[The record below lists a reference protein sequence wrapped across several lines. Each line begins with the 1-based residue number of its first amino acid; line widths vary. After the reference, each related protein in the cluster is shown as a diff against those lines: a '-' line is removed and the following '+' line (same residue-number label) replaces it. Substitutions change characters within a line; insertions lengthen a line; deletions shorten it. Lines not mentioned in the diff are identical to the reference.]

1 MNNIDNKLNDLK
13 NSKTLESF
21 FYNLQTLN
29 SEIDS
34 SYPNIQCKT
43 GCNRCCKFYGSPEIF
58 DFEWNIIKKHIEDS
72 FTNSELKRIE
82 KKLNDGFSNYK
93 NKQIN
98 NNINPESF
106 FECPFIY
113 KNKCSIYEKR
123 PFICRV
129 FGYSKNKDKLL
140 SCVEE
145 IEKFDNISQL
155 PELNDLK
162 DILLKIVSKE
172 EKINTIIFFLN
183 KYFNNK
189 KEE

>member
-1 MNNIDNKLNDLK
+1 
-13 NSKTLESF
+13 
-21 FYNLQTLN
+21 
-29 SEIDS
+29 
-34 SYPNIQCKT
+34 
-43 GCNRCCKFYGSPEIF
+43 
-58 DFEWNIIKKHIEDS
+58 
-72 FTNSELKRIE
+72 
-82 KKLNDGFSNYK
+82 
-93 NKQIN
+93 
-98 NNINPESF
+98 
-106 FECPFIY
+106 
-113 KNKCSIYEKR
+113 
-123 PFICRV
+123 
-129 FGYSKNKDKLL
+129 L